1 MSIPRTF
8 SHPVV
13 YFRFQNIMKLFV
25 FKCRDNDHK
34 NDNIKIIRGMK
45 GKKNGLPGEA
55 VTKYAWFYAG
65 CGVNAFSG
73 LRGSAV
79 RMKRIRR

>member
-8 SHPVV
+8 SYPVV

-34 NDNIKIIRGMK
+34 NDNMKTNTGMK
-45 GKKNGLPGEA
+45 AKKTASRGEA
-55 VTKYAWFYAG
+55 VTKCACFYAG
-65 CGVNAFSG
+65 YGANAFSG

-79 RMKRIRR
+79 